1 MEINT
6 HPSIT
11 STFTN
16 KKIFKDL
23 DDINNYYTSLHLQP
37 ELQLNLINNGSTY
50 LKVMEYYHE
59 EKERFK
65 DKTLKF
71 EDVERFIEKYFD
83 SSASMK
89 IKILEDLDSS
99 LQLGKIS
106 IYKQMLYRC

>member
-1 MEINT
+1 MEINPY
-6 HPSIT
+6 PSIT
-11 STFTN
+11 NSLNN

-23 DDINNYYTSLHLQP
+23 EEVNNYYTSLHLQP
-37 ELQLNLINNGSTY
+37 EMQLSLINNGSTY

-99 LQLGKIS
+99 LHLGK
-106 IYKQMLYRC
+106 L